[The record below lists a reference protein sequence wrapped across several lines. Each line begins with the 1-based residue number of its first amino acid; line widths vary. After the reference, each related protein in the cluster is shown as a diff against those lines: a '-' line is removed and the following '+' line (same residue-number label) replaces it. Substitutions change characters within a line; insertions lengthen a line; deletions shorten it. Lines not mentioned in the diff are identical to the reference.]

1 MYDSYIR
8 GKFIYLYIYKNNN
21 IIVRGP
27 NCHDHSNG
35 DAVGLESGTAAKPR
49 GELIWL
55 KIVPPLFSIY
65 HNTRDG
71 AGGDWE

>member
-1 MYDSYIR
+1 MTR
-8 GKFIYLYIYKNNN
+8 TQQVHIYMYKNNN
-21 IIVRGP
+21 IIIHGP
-27 NCHDHSNG
+27 NCHDHSNE
-35 DAVGLESGTAAKPR
+35 DAAVGLESGTAARPR